1 MKFVFVIFII
11 LGNFR
16 LRVDNAIKIDNKD
29 ISGILQKSAF
39 ERSLEETKNLGTF
52 SKNLETQVRSFY
64 ALKAYFLFLIH
75 LKLNE
80 KLKPNFGADVRN
92 INRLTLIPTSDNQII
107 VSFDVN
113 TFEISK
119 LKADS
124 LKSNM
129 QDTLSKSDIFT
140 SFKNFDKIFE
150 FKNITT
156 GAFIVNGVSELYC
169 FLYLS
174 FNILII

>member
-1 MKFVFVIFII
+1 
-11 LGNFR
+11 
-16 LRVDNAIKIDNKD
+16 
-29 ISGILQKSAF
+29 
-39 ERSLEETKNLGTF
+39 
-52 SKNLETQVRSFY
+52 
-64 ALKAYFLFLIH
+64 

-156 GAFIVNGVSELYC
+156 GAFIVNGVSVLYC

-174 FNILII
+174 FNILIFKIHRMKMIWSYL